1 LLKIEKYTHDAKM
14 LVERIEKV
22 SAAAGSM
29 WRWVLAIEKYAKAFK
44 DIEPKRAKVS
54 NLREKLKR
62 SEDELN

>member
-1 LLKIEKYTHDAKM
+1 MVVEK
-14 LVERIEKV
+14 IEKV

-29 WRWVLAIEKYAKAFK
+29 WRWVLAIEKFAKAFK